1 MNLVQ
6 TEMEGGREGA
16 SGKRKGKRRR
26 EEEKEGERKKTHRK
40 KEGIRKTKI
49 VCAVMIE

>member
-1 MNLVQ
+1 
-6 TEMEGGREGA
+6 MEGGRERA
-16 SGKRKGKRRR
+16 SVKGKGKRRR

-40 KEGIRKTKI
+40 KKGIRKTKI

>member
-1 MNLVQ
+1 MNLVE

-16 SGKRKGKRRR
+16 SGKGKGKG
-26 EEEKEGERKKTHRK
+26 EERKKTHRK